1 MYYLINV
8 HNFMH
13 IFIYFNMDYNHL
25 NEKLKQLKIEDYIW
39 IVYVGII
46 VLSWYS
52 NSLER
57 KYYVYNDI
65 NSKEKYQKIMIFI
78 FFILLFV
85 YAYFLKDAF
94 DDLKNL
100 KDNDSKKKKELI
112 TLSFVASLLIAISG
126 VIFFYIS
133 LNNHD
138 LDVELA
144 FN

>member
-1 MYYLINV
+1 
-8 HNFMH
+8 MH
-13 IFIYFNMDYNHL
+13 IFIYFSMNYEHL
-25 NEKLKQLKIEDYIW
+25 NEKLRQLKIEDYIW

-52 NSLER
+52 NYLER
-57 KYYVYNDI
+57 RYYIYNEKI
-65 NSKEKYQKIMIFI
+65 SKEKYQHIMIFI

-85 YAYFLKDAF
+85 YAYFLKGAF

-100 KDNDSKKKKELI
+100 KDSDSKKKKELI

-133 LNNHD
+133 INNQD

>member
-1 MYYLINV
+1 
-8 HNFMH
+8 MH
-13 IFIYFNMDYNHL
+13 IFIYFSMNYEHL
-25 NEKLKQLKIEDYIW
+25 NEKLKQLKTEDYIW

-52 NSLER
+52 NTLER
-57 KYYVYNDI
+57 KYYIYNDI
-65 NSKEKYQKIMIFI
+65 NSKEIYQKIMIFI

-85 YAYFLKDAF
+85 YAYFLKGAF
-94 DDLKNL
+94 DDLKNM
-100 KDNDSKKKKELI
+100 KESDSKKKKELI
-112 TLSFVASLLIAISG
+112 TLSFIASLLIAISG
-126 VIFFYIS
+126 VIFFYIA